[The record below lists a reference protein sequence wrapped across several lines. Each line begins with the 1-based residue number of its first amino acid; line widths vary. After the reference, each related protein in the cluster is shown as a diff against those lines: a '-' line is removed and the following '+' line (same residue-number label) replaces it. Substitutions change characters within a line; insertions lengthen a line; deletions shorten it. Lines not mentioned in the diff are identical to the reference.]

1 MIGIQLYTVRN
12 KLKTLD
18 ETIETLT
25 RLKEFGY
32 QAVQLFGGIE
42 TIELTAEAS
51 KKVGLK
57 VIGVLTNLDTCEKY
71 AERLFAVLKSCGA
84 QDVGISGTET
94 GDNAKVLVE
103 RANAF
108 MKIANDNGF
117 TFSYHNHSHE
127 YIRGE
132 SGKRAIDYIV
142 DGFNGN
148 LMPDTYWLQHG
159 GADVIKFIKDNASK
173 IKMIHL
179 KDMERNVEGVTFSEI
194 GNGNINIKGV
204 VDIAKELG
212 IEIFIV
218 EQDLCKID
226 CMFSAKMSIDSL
238 KSII

>member
-12 KLKTLD
+12 KLKTLEEAID
-18 ETIETLT
+18 TLT
-25 RLKEFGY
+25 KLKEFGY

-42 TIELTAEAS
+42 AIELMAEAS

-71 AERLFAVLKSCGA
+71 TERLFSTLKACGG

-94 GDNAKVLVE
+94 GDNAKTLVE

-142 DGFNGN
+142 EDFKGN

-159 GADVIKFIKDNASK
+159 GEDVVQFIKDNASK
-173 IKMIHL
+173 IKIVHL

-194 GNGNINIKGV
+194 GNGNINIKGAV
-204 VDIAKELG
+204 ETAKEHG
-212 IEIFIV
+212 IEIFVV

-226 CMFSAKMSIDSL
+226 CMLSAKTSINNL
-238 KSII
+238 KGII